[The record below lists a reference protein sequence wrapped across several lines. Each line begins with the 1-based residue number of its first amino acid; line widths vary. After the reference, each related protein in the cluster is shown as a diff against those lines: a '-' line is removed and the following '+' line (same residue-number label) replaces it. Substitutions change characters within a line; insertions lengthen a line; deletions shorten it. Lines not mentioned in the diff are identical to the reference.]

1 VADLRTI
8 AFDPSGSAF
17 RPPVFLRM
25 SSNSEFVAVLDLLTP
40 PHTETADGGGNL
52 DIVSGGRER

>member
-1 VADLRTI
+1 
-8 AFDPSGSAF
+8 
-17 RPPVFLRM
+17 M